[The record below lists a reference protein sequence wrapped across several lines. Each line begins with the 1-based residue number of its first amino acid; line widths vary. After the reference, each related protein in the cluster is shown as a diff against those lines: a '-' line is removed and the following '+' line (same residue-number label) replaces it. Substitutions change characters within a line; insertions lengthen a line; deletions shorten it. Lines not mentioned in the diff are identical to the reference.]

1 MQDLYLKFADQA
13 EADSLLYTVHDAVL
27 GEDGGV
33 VSEAYTTQNYM
44 NTDVLGI
51 IYEEQADPDADPVP
65 MEGWHV
71 NIRLMPGED
80 PSPLLSYQVFPQ
92 LPRRVWA

>member
-1 MQDLYLKFADQA
+1 MHDLYLKFADQA
-13 EADSLLYTVHDAVL
+13 EADSLLYTVHE
-27 GEDGGV
+27 GEG
-33 VSEAYTTQNYM
+33 EPYTTQNYM

-71 NIRLMPGED
+71 NVRLMPGED
-80 PSPLLSYQVFPQ
+80 PAPLLSYQVFPQ